1 MKPANAR
8 DQALVQDVMGMF
20 KQLQDARRPIEPMW
34 KEITENLYP
43 QRSGWNFE
51 EDSRVEAGDRI
62 FDGTAIAAHSKLADG
77 LFGWL
82 VSPSIDWL
90 KWEPENP
97 KDRENKEMLEYCQ
110 DLERYLYDAFNK
122 SNFYET
128 LAQDIKD
135 CSALG
140 TSVIYG
146 EEAEGLD
153 RPYFTP
159 LHLREAYI
167 SENKYGIVDTLFRD
181 FEVTNRVMV
190 EMFPQLDREMKA
202 QAMKRPEDKVRLLH
216 AMFPRKK
223 GDITGAEIFRKNKP
237 NASIYIYQGMSTQA
251 RSQAMSGGQILLENG
266 GTSHKNFEAWR
277 FEKTSGQ
284 TYGTCPAM
292 YGIYDAKMMNLISKS
307 LADVAQLA
315 ARPPLQ
321 APESMRGK
329 IRIYPG
335 GISYRVG
342 AEKIEPIQTT
352 ISPAVGND
360 ELLRRAGNIRELFKT
375 EFFQSVSGI
384 QAGSRERTRQEIMEM
399 KAESAAV
406 LGAILGRIEHERIE
420 PMVNMVLAI
429 EAEAG
434 RLPVPPKGLRKDS
447 RLRMSLRGPLAQSQ
461 RKYLLI
467 DGLTKGLAA
476 AFELQGVATDI
487 AMNFDLNGAARRLAS
502 ANGFPAD
509 LLNDKKE
516 TETMQARA
524 AAQRQA
530 LAAQQAQAEQ
540 IRSMGGSK
548 RAEEGSAAAAAMGRE

>member
-1 MKPANAR
+1 MEAANAK
-8 DQALVQDVMGMF
+8 DQVLVADVMGMF

-34 KEITENLYP
+34 KEITDNLYP

-51 EDSRVEAGDRI
+51 EDSRLQAGSLI

-90 KWEPENP
+90 KWEPEDP
-97 KDRENKEMLEYCQ
+97 KDREDQAMLGYCQ
-110 DLERYLYDAFNK
+110 ELERYLYDVFNK

-146 EEAEGLD
+146 DEADGLD

-159 LHLREAYI
+159 LHLREVYI
-167 SENKYGIVDTLFRD
+167 SENQYGLVDTLFRD
-181 FEVTNRVMV
+181 FEVANRVMV
-190 EMFPQLDREMKA
+190 EMFPRLDAKMRDA
-202 QAMKRPEDKVRLLH
+202 ALKRPEDKVRLLH

-223 GDITGAEIFRKNKP
+223 GDVTGSAIFRKNKHI
-237 NASIYIYQGMSTQA
+237 ASIYIYQGAATAA
-251 RSQAMSGGQILLENG
+251 RSQAQGGGQILLENG
-266 GTSHKNFEAWR
+266 GTSIKKFEAWR

-292 YGIYDAKMMNLISKS
+292 YGIYDTKMMNLISKS

-360 ELLRRAGNIRELFKT
+360 ELLRRSGNIRELFKT

-420 PMVNMVLAI
+420 PMVNMVLSI
-429 EAEAG
+429 EAAAK
-434 RLPVPPKGLRKDS
+434 RLPPPPKNLR
-447 RLRMSLRGPLAQSQ
+447 RGAALRMSLRGPLAQSQ
-461 RKYLLI
+461 RKYLRI

-476 AFELQGVATDI
+476 AFELQAVAPDI
-487 AMNFDLNGAARRLAS
+487 AMNFKLNEAARELAL
-502 ANGFPAD
+502 ANGYPIDFLYDP
-509 LLNDKKE
+509 KE
-516 TETMQARA
+516 VARA
-524 AAQRQA
+524 QAEAQRQR
-530 LAAQQAQAEQ
+530 AAQAAAQAQAEAV
-540 IRSMGGSK
+540 RSMGGPRK
-548 RAEEGSAAAAAMGRE
+548 AEEGSAAAAMMGRS